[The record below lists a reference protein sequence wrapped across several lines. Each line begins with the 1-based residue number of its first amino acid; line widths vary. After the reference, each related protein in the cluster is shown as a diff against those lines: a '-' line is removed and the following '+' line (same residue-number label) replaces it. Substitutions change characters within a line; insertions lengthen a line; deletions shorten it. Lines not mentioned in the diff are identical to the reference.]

1 MDENTALWNVILVVI
16 TEEMITEVETS
27 LDDFKAMIGLPRTI
41 RNQAFAAMNV
51 LEELFDTTNDLLK
64 NKLDKLMIRFEYT
77 NLEFYS
83 EYQRA
88 QTIVD

>member
-41 RNQAFAAMNV
+41 RNQAFAYP
-51 LEELFDTTNDLLK
+51 L
-64 NKLDKLMIRFEYT
+64 
-77 NLEFYS
+77 
-83 EYQRA
+83 YQPRLA
-88 QTIVD
+88 S